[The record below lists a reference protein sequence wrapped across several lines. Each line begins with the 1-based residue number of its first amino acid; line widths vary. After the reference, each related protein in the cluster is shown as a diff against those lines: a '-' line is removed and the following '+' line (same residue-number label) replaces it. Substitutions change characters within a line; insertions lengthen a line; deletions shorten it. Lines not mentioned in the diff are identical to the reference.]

1 MNLRTSDWCLLGA
14 GLLFALA
21 LLGCSV
27 PHIDTNGYYSKP
39 EAGTVVPEA
48 EHMKY
53 CQRTRDNMIYFVPC
67 SEIKHDITL

>member
-1 MNLRTSDWCLLGA
+1 MNLRSSDWCLLVA

-21 LLGCSV
+21 LIGCSV

-39 EAGTVVPEA
+39 ED

-53 CQRTRDNMIYFVPC
+53 CQRTKGTVIYFVPC
-67 SEIKHDITL
+67 SEIKHDINL